1 VFHKGFVVGADT
13 GGGTY
18 DGSYTENPE
27 TRALDLFITL
37 SLPAGAEPVMTGIPL
52 SVAMNLPIRAS
63 LRQEETAE
71 QNPRPAGVLGE
82 AAGPVGVPAVR
93 LLGRFFYCHSLHRS
107 VSTSFGCIAD

>member
-1 VFHKGFVVGADT
+1 MLDGIFRIAYTGTTGRGLGILVFHKGFVVGADT

-63 LRQEETAE
+63 LRQEDIDSDQPTLV
-71 QNPRPAGVLGE
+71 QTIL
-82 AAGPVGVPAVR
+82 GPVNVLFKNIRDFP
-93 LLGRFFYCHSLHRS
+93 
-107 VSTSFGCIAD
+107 

>member
-63 LRQEETAE
+63 LRQEDIDSDQPTLV
-71 QNPRPAGVLGE
+71 QTRSSWRSSGT
-82 AAGPVGVPAVR
+82 
-93 LLGRFFYCHSLHRS
+93 GRCPGGSATR
-107 VSTSFGCIAD
+107 